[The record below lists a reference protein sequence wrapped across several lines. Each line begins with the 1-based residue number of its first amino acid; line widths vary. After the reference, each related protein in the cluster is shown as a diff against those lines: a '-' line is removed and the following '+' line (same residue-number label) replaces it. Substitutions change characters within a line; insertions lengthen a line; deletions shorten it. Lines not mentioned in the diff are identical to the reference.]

1 MQNTVT
7 IRTLAPTFCLCSNHS
22 TSQNKAALKATLC
35 CFRQQVSRDVRRVKA
50 EIPAPQIRQLPW
62 RRIAP
67 VELQLSMG
75 DPLHE
80 FTSSLNKT
88 LCEARNSFLPHGSVS
103 EGGQSDFDCRDPSQ
117 PLQFGSVHCTT
128 GSAMMGHTH
137 EGVQEAELWACTP
150 ASRW

>member
-1 MQNTVT
+1 MTPT
-7 IRTLAPTFCLCSNHS
+7 RRKRTTS
-22 TSQNKAALKATLC
+22 TSTVLEGYVYPARQRNTCQTCQSRNPGTSNSTAPLATDSTSGAAAEHGRCT
-35 CFRQQVSRDVRRVKA
+35 SRIHFISRH
-50 EIPAPQIRQLPW
+50 I
-62 RRIAP
+62 
-67 VELQLSMG
+67 
-75 DPLHE
+75 
-80 FTSSLNKT
+80 TNKT

-103 EGGQSDFDCRDPSQ
+103 ERGQSDFDCRDPSQ